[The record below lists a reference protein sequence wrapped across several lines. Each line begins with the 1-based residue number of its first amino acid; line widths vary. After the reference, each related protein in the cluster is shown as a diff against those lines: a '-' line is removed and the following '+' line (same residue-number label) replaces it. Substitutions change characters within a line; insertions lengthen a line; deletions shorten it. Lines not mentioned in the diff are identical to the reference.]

1 MYIRLRSQSEWR
13 LDHKH
18 IHLFEIKYCPNFI
31 FRAVSMKTPTP
42 IDLSAEAVAELKLT
56 LQQSSIDEETKSL
69 LLGLIDFCL
78 WLQFRLQ
85 ESKIS
90 INRLKNLF
98 GLPKQN
104 SVAALKPPEEPI
116 SGSSPKNEILHAS
129 SKRNESKKP
138 KGHGRRPAQV
148 YTGANV
154 EKINHHL
161 YQPGDPCP
169 TLCGG
174 RLYLARSGSFI
185 RINGGSL
192 VEATRYEIE
201 KLRCQLC
208 GELFS
213 AELPFKDK
221 YDAKSKA
228 VIAVS
233 RYQLGTPMYRLAKFQ
248 NHMGVPM
255 PEGTQWQLILEVYEI
270 AKVIFDAL
278 IEAAAQVDLFFIDDT
293 WVRIL
298 DIIRYNKR
306 QTDKK
311 NKKGTHTSGILAMQE
326 DQKIFL
332 YFSGTQHA
340 GQNLTD
346 VLIKRNADKI
356 PIQMSDALSRNK
368 VDNIE
373 TIECH
378 CIEHGKRQFTEIEHY
393 FHEQCQFII
402 AAIRKIYQFE
412 DVCIE
417 QKMSPADRLAYHQQH
432 SKPVLEELKIY
443 MQAQF
448 DNKIVE
454 PNDSLGKAIRYWL
467 KRWDTLTTFLR
478 VAGAPI
484 HNNLIEQGLKMAILS
499 RKNSLFF
506 KTLKGA
512 EVGSTLMSVIRTASE
527 AGLNPVEYLT
537 ALLENKDQIVKEP
550 QNWLPWVYAKAISI
564 NQRAA

>member
-1 MYIRLRSQSEWR
+1 
-13 LDHKH
+13 
-18 IHLFEIKYCPNFI
+18 
-31 FRAVSMKTPTP
+31 MKAPTP
-42 IDLSAEAVAELKLT
+42 IDLSAEAVAELKQT
-56 LQQSSIDEETKSL
+56 IEQSPIDKKTKSL

-78 WLQFRLQ
+78 WLQFKLQ

-104 SVAALKPPEEPI
+104 SVPTLTPPEEPV
-116 SGSSPKNEILHAS
+116 SESLPKNQALHAS
-129 SKRNESKKP
+129 PKRNESKKP
-138 KGHGRRPAQV
+138 KGHGRKPANV
-148 YTGANV
+148 YSGANV
-154 EKINHHL
+154 EKINHEL

-169 TLCGG
+169 TQCGG
-174 RLYLARSGSFI
+174 KLYLARAGSFV

-201 KLRCQLC
+201 KLRCQIC

-213 AELPFKDK
+213 AKLPYQDK

-228 VIAVS
+228 VIAIS
-233 RYQLGTPMYRLAKFQ
+233 RYQMGTPMYRLARFQ
-248 NHMGVPM
+248 ACMGNPL
-255 PEGTQWQLILEVYEI
+255 PEGTQWQLILEVYQV
-270 AKVIFDAL
+270 AKVIFEAL
-278 IEAAAQVDLFFIDDT
+278 IEVAAQVDLFFIDDT

-298 DIIRYNKR
+298 DIIRHNKQ

-311 NKKGTHTSGILAMQE
+311 NKKGTHTSGILAMQG

-332 YFSGTQHA
+332 YFSGIQHA

-346 VLIKRNADKI
+346 VLIKRNKEEI

-368 VDNIE
+368 VDNIK

-393 FHEQCQFII
+393 FPEQCQII
-402 AAIRKIYQFE
+402 ISAIRLIYHFE
-412 DVCIE
+412 DICLNE
-417 QKMSPADRLAYHQQH
+417 KMSHEERLNYHQQH
-432 SKPVLEELKIY
+432 SKPVLDNLKIY

-448 DNKIVE
+448 DNKTTE
-454 PNDSLGKAIRYWL
+454 PNDSLGKAIRYWF

-478 VAGAPI
+478 IAGAPI

-527 AGLNPVEYLT
+527 AGLNPVEYFT
-537 ALLENKDQIVKEP
+537 VLLENKDQVFKEP
-550 QNWLPWVYAKAISI
+550 KNWLPWVYAKAIS
-564 NQRAA
+564 NDQKAA